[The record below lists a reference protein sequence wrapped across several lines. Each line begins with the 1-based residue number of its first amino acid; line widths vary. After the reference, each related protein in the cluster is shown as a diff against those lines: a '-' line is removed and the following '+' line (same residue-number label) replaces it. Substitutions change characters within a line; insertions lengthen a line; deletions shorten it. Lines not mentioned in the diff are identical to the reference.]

1 MLKTWLIIS
10 LSVLCL
16 ASFAAA
22 QDILP
27 EGNALLV
34 EIDRKLMPENSE
46 SYKKIINIEPNG
58 AKKEFILYVVKKG
71 NDKMVSTFLE
81 PKSEV
86 GRSTLRLGDNMWLY
100 IPNVAK
106 PVRITSLQSVIG
118 GVFNNSDILQIDYHA
133 EYDVIAKEQEGE
145 QTVLTLK
152 AKTNAVA
159 YDSLRMRLDAHYS
172 LPDRIECYAA
182 SKMLIKT
189 LYFKEIKD
197 FGDGMIRPAVTE
209 TDSPLYKGYKS
220 VMIFADIKSREV
232 DDEAFTVN
240 NMHKIKDLRQ

>member
-159 YDSLRMRLDAHYS
+159 YDSLRMRLDAQYL

-197 FGDGMIRPAVTE
+197 FGEGMIRPAVTE

>member
-159 YDSLRMRLDAHYS
+159 YDSLRMRLDAQYS

-197 FGDGMIRPAVTE
+197 FGEGMIRPAVTE

-220 VMIFADIKSREV
+220 VMIFADIKSREI

>member
-133 EYDVIAKEQEGE
+133 EYDVVAKEQEGE

-220 VMIFADIKSREV
+220 VMIFADIKSREI